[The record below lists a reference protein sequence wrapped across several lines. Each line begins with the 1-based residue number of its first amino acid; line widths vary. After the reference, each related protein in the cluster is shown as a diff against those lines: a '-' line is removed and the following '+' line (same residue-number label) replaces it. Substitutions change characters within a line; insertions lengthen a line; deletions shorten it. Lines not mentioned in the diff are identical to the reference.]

1 MHIDQL
7 SVFLENRP
15 GRLNEV
21 CALLGKNGIDIKT
34 LNLAESKDFGV
45 LRVIVDKTDEALR
58 VLKAASFAVDRT
70 NIVAVEVPDT
80 PGGLLK
86 VLDVL
91 AASSVNVEYM
101 YGFTEKCSD
110 KALMVFRFDDS
121 AKAAAVLA
129 AGGIRVVKNADLG
142 KK

>member
-1 MHIDQL
+1 MHIDQV

-15 GRLNEV
+15 GRLKDV
-21 CALLGKNGIDIKT
+21 CALLEKNGIDIKT
-34 LNLAESKDFGV
+34 LCLAESKDFGV
-45 LRVIVDKTDEALR
+45 LRMIVDKTDEALD

-70 NIVAVEVPDT
+70 DIVCVEVPDT

-91 AASSVNVEYM
+91 AASSVNLEYM

-110 KALMVFRFDDS
+110 KALMVFRFDDT
-121 AKAAAVLA
+121 AKAAKVLIT
-129 AGGIRVVKNADLG
+129 GGIRVVRNTDLAR
-142 KK
+142 